1 MYALHDFTAQSCTT
15 EAVGTSEYLESD
27 LESTERPS
35 TGSSLFGTRAG
46 KSKVGTLVRYSQNI
60 QCIFSSSS
68 KTISF
73 TDVEIDVWL
82 AMIKKWMK
90 WFEVFPAK
98 HQKTKLVEQMIR
110 IHDAKMWEG
119 SGTSDFT
126 MAVWGNIS

>member
-1 MYALHDFTAQSCTT
+1 M
-15 EAVGTSEYLESD
+15 
-27 LESTERPS
+27 R
-35 TGSSLFGTRAG
+35 
-46 KSKVGTLVRYSQNI
+46 
-60 QCIFSSSS
+60 IFHVNSVHPENQFHSPM
-68 KTISF
+68 I

-90 WFEVFPAK
+90 WFESFPTK